1 MYRPHGA
8 LLDNILQ
15 CFGIPQLKHKRNMKN
30 AFFQIVLAL
39 LVTGL
44 IFSSCKKDKD
54 PEVQEKAL
62 MITNGAQSI
71 KPDGALTYN
80 AQFVAADGKV
90 SPATGVSWS
99 SSNASI
105 ATVSAAGTVGVVGVG
120 TTTMTATVTEGSIT
134 YTASVPLGI
143 AGVTA
148 FAVVPSAIIWEPTG
162 SIQLETFYFG
172 TANPTYTYSSSNTAV
187 ASVSATGQV
196 SFNGIG
202 SCTIEVAASTFPN
215 NPFIV
220 PVLVV
225 GPPTVTLPVT
235 RVAITPAS
243 ASLFRGEAAQL
254 TAQAY
259 NPDGAVSKTFTWT
272 SSDAAVA
279 TVDGNGRVTANGLG
293 TAYIYALADGVTGQ
307 AEIFVSPDT
316 VVEVTPFI
324 GSIRAGRTQQF
335 TAKAYN
341 VRTGGTLLPG
351 ITQFDWFIPSYG
363 FPMFDFAT
371 VNASGLVTV
380 NSNAMPGNMTFVAAS
395 VQGNPDL
402 GGAAM
407 IMVSLCDC
415 GLGNAAVASIAIA
428 GNLSLSL
435 FSNPTGQVS
444 ATARDLGG
452 SVVAN
457 PELRYCVDDFSVA
470 SIDEITGEIFAA
482 GPGTTTVRVCSGGYA
497 EATATVTVAF

>member
-1 MYRPHGA
+1 
-8 LLDNILQ
+8 
-15 CFGIPQLKHKRNMKN
+15 MKN
-30 AFFQIVLAL
+30 AFFQIILAL

-44 IFSSCKKDKD
+44 TFSSCKKDKD

-62 MITNGAQSI
+62 VITNGAQSM

-80 AQFVAADGKV
+80 AVFVSADGKT

-99 SSNASI
+99 TSNASI

-120 TTTMTATVTEGSIT
+120 TATMTATVTEGSIT

-148 FAVVPSAIIWEPTG
+148 FAVVPSAIIWEPGG
-162 SIQLETFYFG
+162 SIQLETFYLG

-187 ASVSATGQV
+187 ASVSASGQV
-196 SFNGIG
+196 SFHGIG
-202 SCTIEVAASTFPN
+202 SCTIEVAASTYPS

-220 PVLVV
+220 PVLVI
-225 GPPTVTLPVT
+225 GPPTVTLSVT
-235 RVAITPAS
+235 RVAVTPAS
-243 ASLFRGEAAQL
+243 ASLFRQETAQL

-259 NPDGAVSKTFTWT
+259 SPDGAVSKTFTWT
-272 SSDAAVA
+272 SSDAGIAS
-279 TVDGNGRVTANGLG
+279 VDGSGRVTAHGLG
-293 TAYIYALADGVTGQ
+293 TAYIYALADGITGQ

-316 VVEVTPFI
+316 VIEVTPFI

-341 VRTGGTLLPG
+341 IRTGGTYLPG
-351 ITQFDWFIPSYG
+351 ITQFDWFIPSFG
-363 FPMFDFAT
+363 IPMFDFAT
-371 VNASGLVTV
+371 VNASGLVSV
-380 NSNAMPGNMTFVAAS
+380 NSNALPGNMTFVSANI
-395 VQGNPDL
+395 QGNPDV

-415 GLGNAAVASIAIA
+415 GLGNAAVASISIA
-428 GNLSLSL
+428 GNVSLSL
-435 FSNPTGQVS
+435 FNNPSGQVN
-444 ATARDLGG
+444 ATARDLAGA
-452 SVVAN
+452 VVAN
-457 PELRYCVDDFSVA
+457 PELRYCVDDFAVA
-470 SIDEITGEIFAA
+470 SIDDQTGEVFAA
-482 GPGTTTVRVCSGGYA
+482 GPGTTTIRVCSGGYA